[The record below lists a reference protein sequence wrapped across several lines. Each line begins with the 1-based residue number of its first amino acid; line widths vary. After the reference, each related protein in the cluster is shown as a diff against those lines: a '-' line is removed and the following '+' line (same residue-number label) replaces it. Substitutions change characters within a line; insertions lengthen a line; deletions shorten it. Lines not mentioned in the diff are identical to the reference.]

1 MGLLLAGQSSMFP
14 SQLVSVMGAGWL
26 QTAQEAYIMKIMILL
41 CRASDKLQ
49 ELCQVLVALK
59 RYCVA
64 HLVSDSG
71 GFKIELQK
79 LCSLAAIGDAD
90 TQKVAEIHT
99 MKEEL
104 LTPGTES
111 TPASRFQ
118 KALVIFPTGIALC
131 AMVDREV
138 YHIEALKMLEIT

>member
-1 MGLLLAGQSSMFP
+1 
-14 SQLVSVMGAGWL
+14 
-26 QTAQEAYIMKIMILL
+26 MKILILL
-41 CRASDKLQ
+41 FRASDKLQ

-64 HLVSDSG
+64 HMVSYSG

-118 KALVIFPTGIALC
+118 KALVFSPLVLPC
-131 AMVDREV
+131 AQWSTERSTTSRRSRCWKRTSRMWRNP
-138 YHIEALKMLEIT
+138 